1 MTTIDE
7 AQKRV
12 AKFMIAGGQLP
23 ERLERFRLPD
33 LGTMARRV
41 RLLEEELGE
50 LSDAWKDGDGA
61 GLADAYADLLY
72 VLLGGA
78 EEAGFDLDIV
88 FAIVA
93 DANDEKID
101 WKKGEPF
108 ATREDGKIL
117 KPEGWEAPEPKIRE
131 ALMLNDWN

>member
-23 ERLERFRLPD
+23 ERLERFRFPD
-33 LGTMARRV
+33 FMTRV
-41 RLLEEELGE
+41 RRLNMLQEELDE
-50 LSDAWKDGDGA
+50 LADALDGA
-61 GLADAYADLLY
+61 DLADAYADLLY

-78 EEAGFDLDIV
+78 EEAGFDLEVV

-93 DANDEKID
+93 DANDAKID
-101 WKKGEPF
+101 WEKGEPF
-108 ATREDGKIL
+108 ATREDGKVL

-131 ALMLNDWN
+131 ALMLND